1 LLKNLAG
8 DKKSLSKKSLVPSF
22 SNLTLKSREA
32 RGIPKNQ
39 WFSLANAKENL
50 NNSDLSTL
58 LVGLYA
64 NLLTY
69 FTKNY

>member
-1 LLKNLAG
+1 
-8 DKKSLSKKSLVPSF
+8 LVSSF

-39 WFSLANAKENL
+39 WLSLANAKENL

-64 NLLTY
+64 DLLTY